1 MRVVIDATALGSGQG
16 GDDSMVRGL
25 LEGLAEAAEAEDR
38 FPLIVRAGTELPA
51 TVEAHPAFERHE
63 VRRLPGVGHFTVGL
77 PRELAKLD
85 PVPDL
90 VCAVNHGPMR
100 SSAPVA
106 LFVQDLSFHHHPE
119 HYPRAT
125 RWRLNTVVPRQARAA
140 RMVLT
145 ISDYS
150 RQDIV
155 ASYGIDPERIRVV
168 PDAVPPAPPFDDA
181 MAAAGRAWLAEVG
194 VRGPFVLCLGN
205 LHPRKNVARLVE
217 AFARVVRTE
226 PALADHQLVIAGGRW
241 WGGGEEEAAALAPEG
256 SVVFVGHV
264 SEDHKEQLL
273 HLADALA
280 YVSVFEGFGLPPL
293 EAMARG
299 TVVVASAT
307 TAVAETAGDGAR
319 LVDPLDV
326 DSIAAGLT
334 DVLTDEEVR
343 AQLRAAGAA
352 RAATYST
359 TSTGRSARLA
369 FADAIGLTRGAR
381 ASATR

>member
-25 LEGLAEAAEAEDR
+25 LEGLAEVATAEDC
-38 FPLIVRAGTELPA
+38 FPLIVRTDAELPA
-51 TVEAHPAFERHE
+51 AVADHPGFPRHP
-63 VRRLPGVGHFTVGL
+63 VRRLPGLAHFTVGL
-77 PRELAKLD
+77 PRDLASLD

-90 VCAVNHGPMR
+90 VCAVNHGPVR
-100 SSAPVA
+100 SPAPVA

-125 RWRLNTVVPRQARAA
+125 RWRLRSVVPHQARAA

-145 ISDYS
+145 ISEFS
-150 RQDIV
+150 RQDLID
-155 ASYGIDPERIRVV
+155 SYGIDPDRIRVV
-168 PDAVPPAPPFDDA
+168 PDDVPLAPPFDDVLGG
-181 MAAAGRAWLAEVG
+181 AGRAWLAELG
-194 VRGPFVLCLGN
+194 VAGRFVLCLGN
-205 LHPRKNVARLVE
+205 LHPRKNVARLIE

-226 PALADHQLVIAGGRW
+226 PDLADVQLVIAGGRW

-256 SVVFVGHV
+256 SVRFLGRV

-280 YVSVFEGFGLPPL
+280 YVSLFEGFGLPPL

-299 TVVVASAT
+299 TIVVASGT

-319 LVDPLDV
+319 LVNPLDV
-326 DSIAAGLT
+326 SSIAAGLT
-334 DVLTDEEVR
+334 DVLTDHE
-343 AQLRAAGAA
+343 LRARLRVAGAA
-352 RAATYST
+352 RASSSST
-359 TSTGRSARLA
+359 ASTGRSARLA
-369 FADAIGLTRGAR
+369 FADAIGLSRGSR